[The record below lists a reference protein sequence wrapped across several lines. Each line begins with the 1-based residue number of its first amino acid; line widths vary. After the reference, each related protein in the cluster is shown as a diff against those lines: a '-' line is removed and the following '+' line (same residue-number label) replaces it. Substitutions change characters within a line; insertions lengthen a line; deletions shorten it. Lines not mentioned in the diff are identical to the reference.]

1 MRSLLASSRDC
12 LAARS
17 DPLTWEAQLS
27 QPVSVCDVFA
37 HKSVYPAQIH
47 SHGGV
52 DMIEGPTRFFGLD
65 IHKEYFVAVGVNAQ
79 REVVFGPQRVSNY
92 RLDDWVS
99 RVLTPQDSVVVEM
112 TTNTY
117 LFYDT
122 LLPQVHSVIAVH
134 SLNVPLVTNVPV
146 KTDKKAA
153 LTLAQLHA
161 AGMLTGVWI
170 PPQEVRELRALIAR
184 REKMVHL
191 ATIAKNRLHSVLH
204 SKHLVLPEQNPF
216 SPEQR
221 TWWESLPLSATEQ
234 FLVCSDLDTLAFA
247 QKQVAQAE
255 EHLKQQSAQDERIP
269 LLVQLPGVAM
279 LTAITILAAIGD
291 VTRFPTAKKLV
302 GYAGLGT
309 RVHDSGM
316 THNSGRITK
325 AGRRDLRRALVN
337 AANHAVEHHPHWK
350 KEFERLEP
358 HLGRSKAVVAI
369 ARKLLVA
376 VWHVLSEK
384 TADRF
389 ADPGNVASS
398 LYRFAYKVGV
408 KNLPERQSALAFTR
422 EQLDRLGIGK
432 DLKKIP
438 WGSKPQKLPPSQLL
452 LGQKK

>member
-1 MRSLLASSRDC
+1 MA
-12 LAARS
+12 
-17 DPLTWEAQLS
+17 
-27 QPVSVCDVFA
+27 
-37 HKSVYPAQIH
+37 KS
-47 SHGGV
+47 
-52 DMIEGPTRFFGLD
+52 PTRFIGLD

-92 RLDDWVS
+92 QLDDWVS
-99 RVLTPQDSVVVEM
+99 RVITTQDAVVLEM

-122 LLPQVHSVIAVH
+122 LLPQAHSIIAVH
-134 SLNVPLVTNVPV
+134 PPSVMLVTNAPV

-170 PPQEVRELRALIAR
+170 PPHEVRDLRALISR
-184 REKMVHL
+184 REKMVRL
-191 ATIAKNRLHSVLH
+191 STMAKNRLHSLLH
-204 SKHLVLPEQNPF
+204 RNHLVLPENPF
-216 SPEQR
+216 SPQQR
-221 TWWESLPLSATEQ
+221 NLWESLPLSATEQ
-234 FLVCSDLDTLAFA
+234 FLVRSDLDTLAFA
-247 QKQVAQAE
+247 QKQITQAE
-255 EHLKQQSAQDERIP
+255 EHLKKASAEDERIP

-291 VTRFPTAKKLV
+291 IARFPSAKKLV

-316 THNSGRITK
+316 THTSGRITK

-337 AANHAVEHHPHWK
+337 AANHAIEHHPHWK

-376 VWHVLSEK
+376 VWHVLSKK

-389 ADPGNVASS
+389 ADSGSVARSFFAHA
-398 LYRFAYKVGV
+398 YRIGV
-408 KNLPERQSALAFTR
+408 RNLPEGQSALAFTR

-432 DLKKIP
+432 DLQEVP
-438 WGSKPQKLPPSQLL
+438 WGAKHHKLPLSKLL
-452 LGQKK
+452 PEKE